1 MSAPDTASQ
10 GAHETVLEP
19 AAERHGG
26 LFAPFQYGYV
36 SGPILGALWLV
47 TAAVTVAVVASFAS
61 GLPYA
66 VSIWR
71 CLLWGALAG
80 AALAYRPGL
89 ASALAVAAVLAVISM
104 LPFGPLRVGE
114 EVSLGGRALA
124 AASLGL
130 AAIWPLA
137 VMVQPL
143 PWATATR
150 HEFEDAVIR
159 FLTGFGYV
167 FFTAIVAIPF
177 YVMVMTSLKNQ
188 SELMQNPLDFTL
200 DLSKGWDLFRS
211 YSELITDFNFG
222 AYLWTSFY
230 ISVLTVL
237 LTLAFSVPG
246 AYAVARLKFKGR
258 AAFSRSILLIYMVPM
273 IVLALPIYIV
283 FSMTGLRNTIFGIV
297 MIYPVT
303 TIPVALYML
312 QGYFRGLPAEVEEAG
327 LMDGLSR
334 LAVIWKITLP
344 LSLPALASVSLYVF
358 MIAWNEFLLAFML
371 LDDPSK
377 FTLTRGIASL
387 NSSEIPRQHL
397 MAGAVIATVP
407 IMVLFLGLERFMTK
421 GLTAGSVKG

>member
-1 MSAPDTASQ
+1 MSR
-10 GAHETVLEP
+10 L
-19 AAERHGG
+19 R
-26 LFAPFQYGYV
+26 FGYV
-36 SGPILGALWLV
+36 TGPVLGALWLFV
-47 TAAVTVAVVASFAS
+47 LATTLAVLMSFATGDPFRPA
-61 GLPYA
+61 GLW
-66 VSIWR
+66 S
-71 CLLWGALAG
+71 LLWGAALGLGLVALHLGKWTVSLAT
-80 AALAYRPGL
+80 AAAFIL
-89 ASALAVAAVLAVISM
+89 LAVIGI
-104 LPFGPLRVGE
+104 GPVASGETASTSWKLVG
-114 EVSLGGRALA
+114 SGA
-124 AASLGL
+124 LGL
-130 AAIWPLA
+130 AAGWSLQVILGH
-137 VMVQPL
+137 L
-143 PWATATR
+143 PGLGTLTR
-150 HEFEDAVIR
+150 HEFEEAVIR
-159 FLTGFGYV
+159 FLTGFGYI

-188 SELMQNPLDFTL
+188 SELIQNPLDFTI
-200 DLSKGWDLFRS
+200 DLSQGWGLFRS
-211 YSELITDFNFG
+211 YVELFADFNFG
-222 AYLWTSFY
+222 NYLWTSFY
-230 ISVLTVL
+230 VSVLTVF
-237 LTLAFSVPG
+237 LTLAFSIPG
-246 AYAVARLKFKGR
+246 AYAVARLRFRGR

-273 IVLALPIYIV
+273 IVLALPIYIA

-297 MIYPVT
+297 LIYPVT

-397 MAGAVIATVP
+397 MAGAVVATVP
-407 IMVLFLGLERFMTK
+407 IMALFLGLERFMTK

>member
-1 MSAPDTASQ
+1 MQSLRTGYLT
-10 GAHETVLEP
+10 GAALGVLWS
-19 AAERHGG
+19 
-26 LFAPFQYGYV
+26 F
-36 SGPILGALWLV
+36 
-47 TAAVTVAVVASFAS
+47 TMAVTVAVGMSFATGDGFRPGIIGFILAGLICGAGS
-61 GLPYA
+61 VLVGRWGAVALGIALYALLTFFGLPPVRA
-66 VSIWR
+66 EAE
-71 CLLWGALAG
+71 LLHVVLTALFGG
-80 AALAYRPGL
+80 AALGL
-89 ASALAVAAVLAVISM
+89 GM
-104 LPFGPLRVGE
+104 
-114 EVSLGGRALA
+114 
-124 AASLGL
+124 
-130 AAIWPLA
+130 AAITGG
-137 VMVQPL
+137 L
-143 PWATATR
+143 PSGALTR
-150 HEFEDAVIR
+150 HEFEAAVIR

-167 FFTAIVAIPF
+167 FFTAIVVIPF
-177 YVMVMTSLKNQ
+177 YVMVMTSLKSQ
-188 SELMQNPLDFTL
+188 QALLQNPLDFSL
-200 DLSKGWDLFRS
+200 DLSRGWGLFDS
-211 YSELITDFNFG
+211 YRELLTKYNFG
-222 AYLWTSFY
+222 RYLMTSFF

-237 LTLAFSVPG
+237 ITLAFSIPG
-246 AYAVARLKFKGR
+246 AYAVARLRFRGR
-258 AAFSRSILLIYMVPM
+258 TMMSRSVLLIYMVPM
-273 IVLALPIYIV
+273 IVLALPIYIG
-283 FSMTGLRNTIFGIV
+283 FSMAGLRNTLFGIV

-407 IMVLFLGLERFMTK
+407 IMALFLGLERFMTR